1 MQFLAEGYHKLYRLD
16 VSEKSGGFLVYIN
29 SSIPSKQLYCGNLNF
44 SVQAVPFEINLGK
57 DNWLVISVYR
67 PPSQKSEYFLNDLNK
82 MIDYFSVSYDNHVII
97 GDFNLEP
104 STGLLKHFMN
114 NNAIYNL
121 IKVNT
126 CFKGKGTCI
135 DLILTNRKYSFKNTN
150 AFETRLSDRHHMIH
164 TMLKSTFEKAEP
176 IKLIYRNYKNF
187 SFDRFKANLEKCI
200 KKLSE
205 LIR

>member
-1 MQFLAEGYHKLYRLD
+1 
-16 VSEKSGGFLVYIN
+16 
-29 SSIPSKQLYCGNLNF
+29 
-44 SVQAVPFEINLGK
+44 
-57 DNWLVISVYR
+57 
-67 PPSQKSEYFLNDLNK
+67 

-104 STGLLKHFMN
+104 STGLLKHFIN
-114 NNAIYNL
+114 SNALYNL
-121 IKVNT
+121 IKVNR

-187 SFDRFKANLEKCI
+187 SFDRFKTNLEKCI